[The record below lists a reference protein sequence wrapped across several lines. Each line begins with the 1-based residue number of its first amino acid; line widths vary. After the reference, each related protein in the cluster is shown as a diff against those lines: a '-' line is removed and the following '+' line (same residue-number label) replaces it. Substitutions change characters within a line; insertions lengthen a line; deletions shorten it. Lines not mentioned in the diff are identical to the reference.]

1 MRRAARD
8 MAEVRIVWRG
18 GEITE
23 MAVALPVNAVTALP
37 RYGEMETRVLQLA
50 RVGTDDA
57 EIARQLTAE
66 GHRSPSRTE
75 VLCSTVQGIRLRR
88 HRLKMPPKRTRW
100 AKIPGR
106 LSVPEVAT
114 DLGVSANWVSGR
126 IRRGVIRIDRDP
138 DTGRFLFPDIDET
151 MMALRQLR
159 AGAIARVDLTQD
171 HREQE
176 GH

>member
-88 HRLKMPPKRTRW
+88 HRLKMPPKRTR
-100 AKIPGR
+100 
-106 LSVPEVAT
+106 
-114 DLGVSANWVSGR
+114 
-126 IRRGVIRIDRDP
+126 
-138 DTGRFLFPDIDET
+138 
-151 MMALRQLR
+151 
-159 AGAIARVDLTQD
+159 
-171 HREQE
+171 
-176 GH
+176 